1 MSAQA
6 RSESQAPS
14 RAIPTERL
22 PHVTAELNYLV
33 PLAEKPRSLAY
44 EPRPGE
50 AQTTAVYEA
59 HTVDIHDVRPIAGDL
74 SLEREG
80 LRLVARPTQLRDFY
94 DEDELRR
101 VYYPET
107 ERLVA
112 ELTGAARVVIFD
124 HTIRR
129 RIPGVEDRTTGA
141 PRQPVPRVHNDYTLQ
156 SGPQRVG
163 DVLADEAEPLLR
175 RRFSIINVWRPIRG
189 PLEDSPLALCDAR
202 TVSPADLVATDL
214 VYRDRTGEI
223 YYVTFNP
230 AHRWLYAPR
239 MTRDEAF
246 AFKVYDSA
254 LDGRARFAPHSA
266 FADPTAP
273 ATPLPRE
280 SIELRTLAF
289 Y

>member
-1 MSAQA
+1 MTA
-6 RSESQAPS
+6 RAN
-14 RAIPTERL
+14 PTARL
-22 PHVTAELNYLV
+22 PHVTAALHYLV
-33 PLAEKPRSLAY
+33 PPADKPRSLAY
-44 EPRPGE
+44 EPAPGE
-50 AQTTAVYEA
+50 PQTTAAYEA
-59 HTVDIHDVRPIAGDL
+59 HTVAIHDVRPIAGDL

-80 LRLVARPTQLRDFY
+80 LRLLTRPTRMRDFA

-107 ERLVA
+107 QRLVV
-112 ELTGAARVVIFD
+112 ELSGAARAVIFD

-129 RIPGVEDRTTGA
+129 RIPGVEDRATRA
-141 PRQPVPRVHNDYTLQ
+141 PRQPVPRVHNDYTDR
-156 SGPQRVG
+156 SGPQRVR
-163 DVLADEAEPLLR
+163 DVLGDEAEALLR
-175 RRFSIINVWRPIRG
+175 GRFSIINVWRPIRA

-202 TVSPADLVATDL
+202 SIGRADMVATDL

-223 YYVTFNP
+223 YYVTYNP

-239 MTRDEAF
+239 MGADEVF
-246 AFKVYDSA
+246 AFKVHDSA
-254 LDGRARFAPHSA
+254 TDGRARFVPHTA
-266 FADPTAP
+266 FEDPAAP

>member
-1 MSAQA
+1 VSAQA
-6 RSESQAPS
+6 S
-14 RAIPTERL
+14 PTARL
-22 PHVTAELNYLV
+22 PHVTAVLNYLV
-33 PLAEKPRSLAY
+33 PPAEKPRSLAY
-44 EPRPGE
+44 EPAPGE
-50 AQTTAVYEA
+50 PQTTASYEA
-59 HTVDIHDVRPIAGDL
+59 HTVPIHDVRPIAGDL
-74 SLEREG
+74 SIEREG
-80 LRLVARPTQLRDFY
+80 LRLVARPTRTRDFY

-112 ELTGAARVVIFD
+112 ELSGAARVVIFD

-141 PRQPVPRVHNDYTLQ
+141 PRQPVPRVHNDYTER
-156 SGPQRVG
+156 SGPQRVR
-163 DVLADEAEPLLR
+163 DVLGDEADALLR
-175 RRFSIINVWRPIRG
+175 RRFSIINVWRPIRA

-202 TVSPADLVATDL
+202 SIDRADLVATDL

-239 MTRDEAF
+239 MTADEVF
-246 AFKVYDSA
+246 AFKVFDTA
-254 LDGRARFAPHSA
+254 DNGHARFVPHSA
-266 FADPTAP
+266 FEDPAAP